1 MSKVSQQK
9 DNIRQSTTHGC
20 LAGFIKHYTS
30 FHDKIQE
37 KHNERHFCQANLGSD
52 FLGKA
57 EMKSAQSKK
66 LSGYQKHYYCLWLKG
81 TTGDFPAIPNK
92 EAEKT
97 TQCARLT
104 IRAAVLYTSL
114 FWKSNYM
121 KMRNYYKAHYKH
133 TYRRQ

>member
-37 KHNERHFCQANLGSD
+37 KHNERQFCQANLGSD

-57 EMKSAQSKK
+57 DMKSAQSKK
-66 LSGYQKHYYCLWLKG
+66 FAVIRNITTACDLKALLETSQPCQIKKQKRQLC
-81 TTGDFPAIPNK
+81 
-92 EAEKT
+92 
-97 TQCARLT
+97 
-104 IRAAVLYTSL
+104 VLD
-114 FWKSNYM
+114 
-121 KMRNYYKAHYKH
+121 
-133 TYRRQ
+133 